1 MKITNV
7 NDYIDR
13 IIENHPELTKEQIK
27 YILHFGMIAF
37 DTHLRRGYNI
47 KLSSPKV
54 SLWTGS
60 QISTNPETQTKIKIR
75 NINKKSELKYHTDK
89 KIFDGFYYFSLS
101 EENFQKLKPLEKK
114 KIKFDKIYIY
124 KSLDDCVGI
133 GTNCYVFKFYY
144 PTDLGFRTLLTNEVI
159 RDYEFIG
166 KKENGKLRK
175 DYVERSKN

>member
-7 NDYIDR
+7 NDYIDK

-37 DTHLRRGYNI
+37 DNYLRRGYGI

-60 QISTNPETQTKIKIR
+60 QTSADPETQIKIKVKK
-75 NINKKSELKYHTDK
+75 INKKSELQYHTDK
-89 KIFDGFYYFSLS
+89 KFFDGFYYFSLS
-101 EENFQKLKPLEKK
+101 EESFQKLKPLGKK
-114 KIKFDKIYIY
+114 KLKFDKIQIY

-133 GTNCYVFKFYY
+133 GTNCYVFRFYY
-144 PTDLGFRTLLTNEVI
+144 PTDLGFRTSLVDETI
-159 RDYEFIG
+159 RDYEFMG
-166 KKENGKLRK
+166 KKENGKLK
-175 DYVERSKN
+175 NYVERNKE